1 MKTLTSLTSI
11 LLFLI
16 ISFGCQLNSS
26 ETSPKPATLKAE
38 LNSDKAATTEES
50 YPYGEIFSLATI
62 EAELLA
68 IEMGFV
74 PEIGVEDRLELL
86 NYYLELAHSG
96 VFMVVSQYNP
106 IRRPVLPMPICPP
119 KPKHNCRVPK
129 TFISEFSLTVYTE
142 NPDIVS
148 SQITTAEG
156 TLAEMSTLE
165 FDEKFNMATVRY
177 NEINPDLKNLESEVS
192 LTTGIPINGDLEEVT
207 IAMEVMAD
215 AFL

>member
-1 MKTLTSLTSI
+1 MKTLISFTSI

-16 ISFGCQLNSS
+16 IIFGCQLNSS
-26 ETSPKPATLKAE
+26 ETSPEPATLKAE
-38 LNSDKAATTEES
+38 LNYDQAATAEES

-68 IEMGFV
+68 IEIGFV

-86 NYYLELAHSG
+86 NYYSELAHSG
-96 VFMVVSQYNP
+96 IFMVVSRYNP
-106 IRRPVLPMPICPP
+106 IKRPLPMPICPP

-142 NPDIVS
+142 NPDVIS

-156 TLAEMSTLE
+156 TLAEISTLE
-165 FDEKFNMATVRY
+165 FDEKFNKATVRY

-192 LTTGIPINGDLEEVT
+192 ITTGIPNNDDLEEVT